1 MTSSEYERKFQRFFM
16 NKSQQSIKKF
26 HQFLGLTFA
35 THLLWFHLIMDRV
48 QCERCCQIAA
58 IYFTWHC
65 LIKSTHSQT
74 IATETMKN
82 SANIFSLFLCL
93 LCFSNQ
99 LLYCKRCWIKM
110 LPYAIFFFC
119 AAYIVVMPI
128 YDFNQLARSHSD
140 YLINHMIIHIF
151 YAFFS
156 LLNFLFCSL
165 LHTNSFF
172 GWCICR
178 HAKSIWFLHRAKV
191 RMGARICISPTN
203 HEIQQPTRIF
213 TFWFQPKIA
222 NDF

>member
-82 SANIFSLFLCL
+82 SANIFSLFYVCCASLIS
-93 LCFSNQ
+93 FSIANGVESKCCRMQ
-99 LLYCKRCWIKM
+99 S
-110 LPYAIFFFC
+110 FFFAPLTLLSC
-119 AAYIVVMPI
+119 QFTI
-128 YDFNQLARSHSD
+128 
-140 YLINHMIIHIF
+140 LI
-151 YAFFS
+151 S
-156 LLNFLFCSL
+156 
-165 LHTNSFF
+165 
-172 GWCICR
+172 
-178 HAKSIWFLHRAKV
+178 
-191 RMGARICISPTN
+191 
-203 HEIQQPTRIF
+203 
-213 TFWFQPKIA
+213 
-222 NDF
+222 